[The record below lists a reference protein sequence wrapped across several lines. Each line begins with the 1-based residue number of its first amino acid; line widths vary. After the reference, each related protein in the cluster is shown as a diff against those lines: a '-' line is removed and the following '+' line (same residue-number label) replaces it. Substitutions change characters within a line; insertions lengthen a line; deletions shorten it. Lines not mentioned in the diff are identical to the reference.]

1 MFVHQP
7 ALETLGLKKHGSTD
21 YVFSWKSKG
30 MSNSKLKPLRTSFLH
45 SRKHFGYRIGINLMK
60 IL

>member
-30 MSNSKLKPLRTSFLH
+30 MSNFKGMSITYFFLT
-45 SRKHFGYRIGINLMK
+45 
-60 IL
+60 